1 MITVTMQTG
10 SDGVVHT
17 KVEATP
23 QETFDS
29 IAEGLDRCLAELR
42 WQLLNRPRGNVS
54 AGAVTVQTSHRP
66 DRGE

>member
-1 MITVTMQTG
+1 MVTVTMQTG

-17 KVEATP
+17 KIEST
-23 QETFDS
+23 QEETFDS
-29 IAEGLDRCLAELR
+29 IAQGIDRCLAELR

-54 AGAVTVQTSHRP
+54 ASGVTVQTSHRP